1 MSSIQQSGAR
11 GRTGSIQLLDSE
23 ISDSEDDDELAV
35 LGEEEELPVEER
47 LLKMNKMIRWDVLGG
62 GGRQSGT
69 DLILFRR
76 SSTDDSRCDS
86 SSGMTATSSSDL
98 KRMQLGDKEEEE
110 EDEQTSRGSPVIGKC
125 WFWHLNSQ
133 LGVVHILRNHG

>member
-62 GGRQSGT
+62 GEGNPH
-69 DLILFRR
+69 
-76 SSTDDSRCDS
+76 
-86 SSGMTATSSSDL
+86 
-98 KRMQLGDKEEEE
+98 GDK
-110 EDEQTSRGSPVIGKC
+110 
-125 WFWHLNSQ
+125 
-133 LGVVHILRNHG
+133 RNGR

>member
-11 GRTGSIQLLDSE
+11 GRAGSIQLLDSE

-62 GGRQSGT
+62 GREA
-69 DLILFRR
+69 IR
-76 SSTDDSRCDS
+76 
-86 SSGMTATSSSDL
+86 
-98 KRMQLGDKEEEE
+98 
-110 EDEQTSRGSPVIGKC
+110 
-125 WFWHLNSQ
+125 H
-133 LGVVHILRNHG
+133 